1 MNLIQATKTSGQE
14 CNRLLDAVVT
24 SLKYMNII
32 IDSDIYIKLLY
43 DGTVSYLKVFTD
55 YFTNNT
61 NNYAEFTEL
70 KKCV

>member
-1 MNLIQATKTSGQE
+1 
-14 CNRLLDAVVT
+14 
-24 SLKYMNII
+24 MNII